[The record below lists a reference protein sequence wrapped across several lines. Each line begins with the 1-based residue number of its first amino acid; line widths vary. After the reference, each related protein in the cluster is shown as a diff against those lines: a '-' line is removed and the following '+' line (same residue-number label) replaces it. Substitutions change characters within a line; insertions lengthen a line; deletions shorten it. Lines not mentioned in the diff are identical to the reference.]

1 MNSSPKKW
9 DRVTLPCP
17 HLTAIMENI
26 GECISRDTLMV
37 KDLGWEGFMRE
48 KQGRRDFTELG
59 GVEYP
64 DRRLLRQYL
73 HRGTPLVLLG
83 KKWM

>member
-1 MNSSPKKW
+1 MMYQTPNPPKLARGENMTFSPKKW

-17 HLTAIMENI
+17 HLTAIMENL
-26 GECISRDTLMV
+26 GECISRDTLRV

-59 GVEYP
+59 GVE
-64 DRRLLRQYL
+64 
-73 HRGTPLVLLG
+73 
-83 KKWM
+83 